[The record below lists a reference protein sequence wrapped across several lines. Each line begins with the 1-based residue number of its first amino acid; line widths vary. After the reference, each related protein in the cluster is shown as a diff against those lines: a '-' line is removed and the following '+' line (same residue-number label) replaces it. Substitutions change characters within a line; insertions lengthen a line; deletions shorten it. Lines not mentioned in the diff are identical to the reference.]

1 MKKLIEDL
9 ERISTN
15 NSSIAENQHRV
26 FEVGVSYVKNVVL
39 PIDVDDSKW
48 SEIAVVDIPKDVEIC
63 GDEQVNDE
71 EIQ

>member
-1 MKKLIEDL
+1 MKVITDTQIILTAVDGKVYTDGE
-9 ERISTN
+9 
-15 NSSIAENQHRV
+15 
-26 FEVGVSYVKNVVL
+26 SYVKNVVL
-39 PIDVDDSKW
+39 PIDADDSKW